1 MYEDYLQ
8 HHGILGMKWGV
19 RRFQNKDGTSTSAG
33 KARRK
38 KKRRETAKRIA
49 KGIGILALEAGA
61 AYGISRLARSA
72 ADKAIDRN
80 LKMNASKISSGLF
93 DDGPT
98 IIRRA
103 ATTSSSSTASAINSA
118 LNVKLNEIK
127 RQAARTKAS
136 TLNSHDWKSSADY
149 TQDLLR
155 RNGRSLAG
163 FSMDDLRD
171 LDLY

>member
-1 MYEDYLQ
+1 MYDVDYLQ

-49 KGIGILALEAGA
+49 KDIGILALEAGA
-61 AYGISRLARSA
+61 AYGIHRIARSVADKA
-72 ADKAIDRN
+72 ADK
-80 LKMNASKISSGLF
+80 KISQLATSSHLNF
-93 DDGPT
+93 DGPE
-98 IIRRA
+98 IVRRSY
-103 ATTSSSSTASAINSA
+103 TKVSPSSTASFSNNSLQA
-118 LNVKLNEIK
+118 KLDEIT
-127 RQAARTKAS
+127 RQATRVQAS

-155 RNGRSLAG
+155 RNGHSLAS